1 MEDDM
6 ARVGGIFLLT
16 FGVLLSLGCG
26 AQRTTGATPL
36 NPTTLEN
43 VQWTLL
49 QLDGEAVKSGARGA
63 LTLSLASK
71 DRRLSGFAGCNR
83 MIGGYEL
90 DGEAVKFTGM
100 ATTRMACIDV
110 TPEEPLLRAL
120 AATTRWRVTGNT
132 LELSDASGTVRTR
145 WTATMIESGD
155 GK

>member
-1 MEDDM
+1 MVR
-6 ARVGGIFLLT
+6 ASGIFLLA
-16 FGVLLSLGCG
+16 FGVLLSLGCS
-26 AQRTTGATPL
+26 AQRTTDATQMS
-36 NPTTLEN
+36 PTTLEN

-49 QLDGEAVKSGARGA
+49 QLDGEGIKNSSRGA
-63 LTLSLASK
+63 PTLSLASK

-120 AATTRWRVTGNT
+120 AATARWKVTGNT
-132 LELSDASGTVRTR
+132 LELFDASGVVRTR
-145 WTATMIESGD
+145 WTVTMIESGD
-155 GK
+155 AK

>member
-1 MEDDM
+1 
-6 ARVGGIFLLT
+6 
-16 FGVLLSLGCG
+16 
-26 AQRTTGATPL
+26 
-36 NPTTLEN
+36 
-43 VQWTLL
+43 
-49 QLDGEAVKSGARGA
+49 
-63 LTLSLASK
+63 
-71 DRRLSGFAGCNR
+71 